1 VNAAVAAAAGWFT
14 RCGAPPSADER
25 ALAQAWIDALGGAAT
40 LRFVADWSEA
50 ATWLRAHRFAENHA
64 AREDASH
71 VELRR
76 RAQTLLGEAVLLQ
89 RLTAATLPLVD
100 RLRDAASA
108 AAARAGIDDEG
119 MIRAA
124 AGAAALA
131 EHQGA
136 LAALAHAP
144 AAHPFFC
151 QQRLFAHGRWPL
163 GVFAGS
169 GAAVAAIL

>member
-1 VNAAVAAAAGWFT
+1 MNAAVAPAVWFT

-25 ALAQAWIDALGGAAT
+25 ALAQAWIDALGAAAT
-40 LRFVADWSEA
+40 LRFVADWDEA
-50 ATWLRAHRFAENHA
+50 ATWLRAHRFAKDHA
-64 AREDASH
+64 AREDALR

-76 RAQTLLGEAVLLQ
+76 RAQTLLGEAALLQ

-100 RLRDAASA
+100 RLHEAASA
-108 AAARAGIDDEG
+108 AAARAGRDDEG

-136 LAALAHAP
+136 LAALANAP
-144 AAHPFFC
+144 VAHPFFC

-163 GVFAGS
+163 GVFAGA
-169 GAAVAAIL
+169 GGAVAAIL